1 MNHAQISRP
10 LNAFSVDV
18 EDYYHVTAFEK
29 RIHRNDWD
37 RYESRVVDNTRR
49 ILQLLCRH
57 NVKATF
63 FVLGWV
69 ARHYPELVR
78 EIHEKGHE
86 IGSHSLEHRL
96 VYQLTPEEFRRDL
109 RESRDMLAEIID
121 QPVTAYRAPSFSIT
135 KQSLWALD
143 ILVEEG
149 FTIDTSI
156 FPTRHPRYGIPGFE
170 PKIQQ
175 IDTSAGPLRE
185 FPMTVARLAKMN
197 VPVSGGGYFRLYPLA
212 WTVRMLRQV
221 NRAGAPFVFYIHPW
235 EVDPDQPRLQACSRV
250 SRFRHYVNLS
260 KTEAKLDLLLQ
271 RFRFGRLSEVVE
283 QAFPSSNGRNSQ
295 PQEQAFGDE
304 QKIA

>member
-1 MNHAQISRP
+1 MIHTPISRP

-29 RIHRNDWD
+29 RICRTDWD

-49 ILQLLCRH
+49 ILQLLGRH
-57 NVKATF
+57 DVKATF

-69 ARHYPELVR
+69 ARRYPELVK
-78 EIHEKGHE
+78 EIHGAGHE
-86 IGSHSLEHRL
+86 IGSHGLEHRL
-96 VYQLTPEEFRRDL
+96 IYQLTPEEFRRDI
-109 RESRDMLAEIID
+109 RESRDTLAEIID
-121 QPVTAYRAPSFSIT
+121 EPVTAFRAPSFSIT

-212 WTVRMLRQV
+212 WTLHMLRQV
-221 NRAGAPFVFYIHPW
+221 NRTGAPFVFYIHPW
-235 EVDPDQPRLQACSRV
+235 EIDPEQPRLQVCSRV

-260 KTEAKLDLLLQ
+260 KTEARLDILLQ
-271 RFRFGRLSEVVE
+271 QFRFGRLSEVVD
-283 QAFPSSNGRNSQ
+283 QAFPSSNGRDASRESQ
-295 PQEQAFGDE
+295 SLVDQ
-304 QKIA
+304 QKIS